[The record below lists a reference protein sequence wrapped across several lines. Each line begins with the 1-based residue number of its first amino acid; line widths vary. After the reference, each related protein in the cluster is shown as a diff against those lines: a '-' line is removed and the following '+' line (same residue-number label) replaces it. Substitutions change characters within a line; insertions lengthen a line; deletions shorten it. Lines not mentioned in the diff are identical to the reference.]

1 MGFWSGWFGLGAGL
15 CGRELVQQ
23 LGRQGSKDMSG
34 QISGQI
40 SGQMGQNIRKYNDYK
55 GNTTIYMQLDI

>member
-1 MGFWSGWFGLGAGL
+1 
-15 CGRELVQQ
+15 
-23 LGRQGSKDMSG
+23 MSG

-55 GNTTIYMQLDI
+55 RNKAIYMQLDI

>member
-1 MGFWSGWFGLGAGL
+1 
-15 CGRELVQQ
+15 
-23 LGRQGSKDMSG
+23 MSG

-40 SGQMGQNIRKYNDYK
+40 SGQMGQNICKYNDSK